1 MTTRQLAV
9 ETRIPGGFLGAP
21 SRLVL
26 EYPLEETIN
35 IAELIRLKV
44 EEEARRLAAMQTL
57 AQRPA
62 EDNLGREYQDLG
74 VLGASVPGP
83 QPLDLEAEVQKAQQA
98 FVAGRFLILV
108 DGQRYTQLDE
118 PVTLTPQSG
127 VKFVRLMPLT
137 GG

>member
-1 MTTRQLAV
+1 MTTQQLEV

-35 IAELIRLKV
+35 IADLIRLKV

-62 EDNLGREYQDLG
+62 EAGLGREYQDLG
-74 VLGASVPGP
+74 VLGAPAPAP
-83 QPLDLEAEVQKAQQA
+83 QPIDLEAEVQKAQQV
-98 FVAGRFLILV
+98 FTAGRFLILV
-108 DGQRYTQLDE
+108 DGRRYTQLDE
-118 PVTLTPQSG
+118 PVTLKPQSA

>member
-1 MTTRQLAV
+1 MTTRQLTV
-9 ETRIPGGFLGAP
+9 ETKIPGGFLGAP

-57 AQRPA
+57 AHRPA
-62 EDNLGREYQDLG
+62 EANLGREYQDLG
-74 VLGASVPGP
+74 ELGA
-83 QPLDLEAEVQKAQQA
+83 PLPTPRPIDLEAEVKKAQQTFA
-98 FVAGRFLILV
+98 TGRFLILV

-118 PVTLTPQSG
+118 PVSLTPQSD

>member
-1 MTTRQLAV
+1 MTTQRLEV

-26 EYPLEETIN
+26 EYPLEETIS

-57 AQRPA
+57 AQRPV
-62 EDNLGREYQDLG
+62 ETSLGREYQDLG
-74 VLGASVPGP
+74 ALGGP
-83 QPLDLEAEVQKAQQA
+83 PPALQPIDLEAEVQKAQQA
-98 FVAGRFLILV
+98 FAAGRFLILV
-108 DGQRYTQLDE
+108 DRQRYTQLDE
-118 PVTLTPQSG
+118 PVALTPQSD

>member
-1 MTTRQLAV
+1 MTTQQLAV

-44 EEEARRLAAMQTL
+44 EEEARRLAAMQTM

-62 EDNLGREYQDLG
+62 EANLGREYQDLS
-74 VLGASVPGP
+74 VLGAPTLTP
-83 QPLDLEAEVQKAQQA
+83 QPIDLEVEVQKAQQA
-98 FVAGRFLILV
+98 FAAGKFLILA

-118 PVTLTPQSG
+118 PVTLTPQSD

>member
-1 MTTRQLAV
+1 MTTRQLDV

-26 EYPLEETIN
+26 EYPLEETMD

-44 EEEARRLAAMQTL
+44 EEEARRLAAMQTM

-62 EDNLGREYQDLG
+62 ETRLGPEYQDLS
-74 VLGASVPGP
+74 VLAASVPEP

-98 FVAGRFLILV
+98 FAAGKFLILV
-108 DGQRYTQLDE
+108 DGRRYARLDE
-118 PVTLTPQSG
+118 RVTLMPQSA

>member
-1 MTTRQLAV
+1 MTTLQLDV
-9 ETRIPGGFLGAP
+9 ETRISGGFLGAP

-35 IAELIRLKV
+35 IADLIRLKV
-44 EEEARRLAAMQTL
+44 EEEARRLAAMQTM

-62 EDNLGREYQDLG
+62 EVGLGREYQDLG
-74 VLGASVPGP
+74 VLALAPAP
-83 QPLDLEAEVQKAQQA
+83 QLIDLEAEVQKAQQA
-98 FVAGRFLILV
+98 FAAGRFLILV
-108 DGQRYTQLDE
+108 DGRRYTQLDE
-118 PVTLTPQSG
+118 SVTLKPQSA